1 MTFRALNSSDENRL
15 FDYFH
20 QLSPLTKSRFGPHPF
35 DWETIQALC
44 KGEYKDYKCLVGVS
58 PKGSIVAYTVIKK
71 GYLEHEVP
79 RLSKY
84 PITLDNSFDYTL
96 APSVA
101 DDFQSKGIGSLMLDS
116 LFKELAKE
124 KARKVIL
131 WGGVQESNEAAV
143 RFYKKHGFVTL
154 GTFLNHGRNLDM
166 MKELYAF

>member
-20 QLSPLTKSRFGPHPF
+20 HLSPLTKSRFGPHPF

-58 PKGSIVAYTVIKK
+58 PKGCIVAYTVIKK
-71 GYLEHEVP
+71 GYLEHELP
-79 RLSKY
+79 RFSKY
-84 PITLDNSFDYTL
+84 SIALDAHNDYTL

-101 DDFQSKGIGSLMLDS
+101 DDFQSKGIGTLMIES
-116 LFKELAKE
+116 LFEELARYN
-124 KARKVIL
+124 ARKVVL
-131 WGGVQESNEAAV
+131 WGGVQESNEVAV

-154 GTFLNHGRNLDM
+154 GSFLNHGTNLDM
-166 MKELYAF
+166 MKVL